1 MEAVGVDIFGNEI
14 FPGDDIVILPNG
26 EIVLKESLED
36 FLMEELGF
44 RFEKAK

>member
-26 EIVLKESLED
+26 EIILEESLED
-36 FLMEELGF
+36 YLIDELGF
-44 RFEKAK
+44 RFEQAK